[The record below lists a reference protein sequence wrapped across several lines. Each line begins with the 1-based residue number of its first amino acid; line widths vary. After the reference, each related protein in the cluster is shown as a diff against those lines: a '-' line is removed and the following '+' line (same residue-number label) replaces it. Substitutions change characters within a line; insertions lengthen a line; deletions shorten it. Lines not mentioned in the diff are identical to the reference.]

1 LPLKFYNMDL
11 IEDLNWR
18 YATKKFTNEKVSDEK
33 LQHILEA
40 TNLTASSCGLQ
51 PYRLFVIDN
60 ADLKANLGAGSFN
73 GQIEHCSHLIVFAA
87 FNQVTSQHIQ
97 DLIDLTAEVRGVPLE
112 SLQEYFNML
121 DFYFKSRTDAQ
132 NSIWADKQAYIAL
145 GTALIAASNVRV
157 DATPMEGF
165 DPQQFDTLLNLS
177 DQGLHSTVIL
187 SIGYRDE
194 DNDVYAGAKKVRL
207 PLDKMV
213 TIIH

>member
-1 LPLKFYNMDL
+1 MDL

-18 YATKKFTNEKVSDEK
+18 YATKKFTDRKVSKEK

-60 ADLKANLGAGSFN
+60 PTLQAKLGLGSFN
-73 GQIEHCSHLIVFAA
+73 GQIEYSSHLIVFAA
-87 FNQVTSQHIQ
+87 YNQVTTEHIQ
-97 DLIDLTAEVRGVPLE
+97 DLVDLTAKEKEVTKE
-112 SLQEYFNML
+112 SLDGLFMTL
-121 DFYFKSRTDAQ
+121 DSYFKSRTATQ

-145 GTALIAASNVRV
+145 GTALIAAANVRV

-165 DPQQFDTLLNLS
+165 DPHRFDALLNLT
-177 DQGLHSTVIL
+177 DKGLHSTVIL

-194 DNDVYAGAKKVRL
+194 KNDYYAGTKKVRV
-207 PLDKMV
+207 PLDKMA
-213 TIIH
+213 TMIDQNSKFY